1 MKIGLIVPGGVDR
14 SARVRVIPVLL
25 ALIERLARRH
35 QVVVIALHQE
45 PEACEYPLLGA
56 HVINLGLMP
65 ARTRFGR
72 YASQLKRV
80 ISVLRSTDSRFD
92 VLHAFW
98 AQGPGIVAVTVGTL
112 LRIPVVVSIGGGE
125 LVWLPEI
132 RYGGQRGRLART
144 NLWMALRMANAVSA
158 GSTYA
163 LRPLAEVRRDAVW
176 LPLGVDP
183 RIFRGSTRRS
193 SKPPWRLVHVGS
205 VNEVKDHATL
215 LQAMRLIL
223 EARAQVELDCFGVEI
238 LGDHV
243 QTIAR
248 ELGIGNHVRFHG
260 FRPVEDIVPFYRRA
274 HLYVQSSLHESM
286 GAAVLEAAAAG
297 VPTVGT
303 NVGVVSEMAP
313 NAAIAVP
320 VRDPYA
326 LAKTILEVLDH
337 PDRRECLASSAQTF
351 AQTYDADWTAA
362 RIEAMYRGVIRD
374 GCSTGS
380 SNY

>member
-1 MKIGLIVPGGVDR
+1 MRIGLIVPGGVDR

-25 ALIERLARRH
+25 GLIERLARRH
-35 QVVVIALHQE
+35 QVLVIALHQE
-45 PEACEYPLLGA
+45 TKPCGYPLLGA
-56 HVINLGLMP
+56 HVVNLGLKP
-65 ARTRFGR
+65 VRNRFVGW
-72 YASQLKRV
+72 ASQLKRV
-80 ISVLRSTDSRFD
+80 ISALRSAGGNFD

-98 AQGPGIVAVTVGTL
+98 AHPPGTIGVIVGAL
-112 LRIPVVVSIGGGE
+112 LRTPVVVSIGGGE

-132 RYGGQRGRLART
+132 RYGGQGGRLART
-144 NLWMALRMANAVSA
+144 NVWMALRLASAVSA
-158 GSTYA
+158 GSAYS
-163 LRPLAEVRRDAVW
+163 LRPLAEVRQDAVW

-193 SKPPWRLVHVGS
+193 SKPPWRLIHVGS

-215 LQAMRLIL
+215 LQAMRLVL
-223 EARAQVELDCFGVEI
+223 EARAQVQLDCFGVEI
-238 LGDHV
+238 LGDHIHGMV
-243 QTIAR
+243 R
-248 ELGIGNHVRFHG
+248 ELGIGGSVRFHG

-313 NAAIAVP
+313 KAALAVP

-326 LAKTILEVLDH
+326 LAKTILEVLDR
-337 PDRRECLASSAQTF
+337 PDRRESLASAAQNF
-351 AQTYDADWTAA
+351 AQTYDADWTAT
-362 RIEAMYRGVIRD
+362 RIEAMYRGLIRN
-374 GCSTGS
+374 GCSNG
-380 SNY
+380 

>member
-1 MKIGLIVPGGVDR
+1 VKIGLIVPGGVDR

-35 QVVVIALHQE
+35 QVVVIALNQE
-45 PEACEYPLLGA
+45 PKACEYPLLGA
-56 HVINLGLMP
+56 HVINLGLIP
-65 ARTRFGR
+65 GRTRVGR
-72 YASQLKRV
+72 WASQLKKV
-80 ISVLRSTDSRFD
+80 ISVLRGIDGKFD

-98 AQGPGIVAVTVGTL
+98 AQGPGSVAVTVGAL

-132 RYGGQRGRLART
+132 RYGGKGGRLART
-144 NLWMALRMANAVSA
+144 NVRMALRLASAVSA
-158 GSTYA
+158 GSAYA

-223 EARAQVELDCFGVEI
+223 EARAPVQLDCFGVEI
-238 LGDHV
+238 LGDHIH
-243 QTIAR
+243 TMAR
-248 ELGIGNHVRFHG
+248 ELGIGGCVRFHG
-260 FRPVEDIVPFYRRA
+260 FRPVQDIVPFYRRA

-313 NAAIAVP
+313 NAALAVP
-320 VRDPYA
+320 VRDPNA

-337 PDRRECLASSAQTF
+337 PDRRECLASAAQNF
-351 AQTYDADWTAA
+351 AQTYDADWTAT
-362 RIEAMYRGVIRD
+362 RIEAMYHGVIRN
-374 GCSTGS
+374 GCSIG
-380 SNY
+380 

>member
-1 MKIGLIVPGGVDR
+1 
-14 SARVRVIPVLL
+14 
-25 ALIERLARRH
+25 
-35 QVVVIALHQE
+35 VVIAMHQE

-72 YASQLKRV
+72 YASQLKKV
-80 ISVLRSTDSRFD
+80 ISVLRNTDSRFD

-98 AQGPGIVAVTVGTL
+98 AQGPGSVAVTVGTL

-132 RYGGQRGRLART
+132 RYGGQRGRLARM

-176 LPLGVDP
+176 LPLGVDA

-223 EARAQVELDCFGVEI
+223 EARVQVELDCFGVEI

-248 ELGIGNHVRFHG
+248 ELGIGRHVRFHG

-313 NAAIAVP
+313 NAAVAVP

-326 LAKTILEVLDH
+326 LAKTVLEVLDH
-337 PDRRECLASSAQTF
+337 PDRRECLASSAQNF
-351 AQTYDADWTAA
+351 AQTYDADWTASQ
-362 RIEAMYRGVIRD
+362 IEAMYRGVMRN
-374 GCSTGS
+374 GCSIS
-380 SNY
+380 S